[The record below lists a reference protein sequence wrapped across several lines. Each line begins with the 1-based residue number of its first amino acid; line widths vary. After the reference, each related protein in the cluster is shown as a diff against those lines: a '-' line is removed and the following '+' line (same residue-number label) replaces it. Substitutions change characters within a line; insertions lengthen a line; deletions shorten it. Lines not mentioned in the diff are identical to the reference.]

1 MLTND
6 EKIAIVNS
14 HKKSLYYAQY
24 GVLINLLEE
33 NSKSS
38 PVAAS
43 VQSLNNQIEDYN
55 KQIAALDAEIAS
67 LS

>member
-14 HKKSLYYAQY
+14 HKKSLCYAQY
-24 GVLINLLEE
+24 GVQINLLEE

-38 PVAAS
+38 PIAAS